1 MSAQSVHPQQPPT
14 PTGTQNFIRNSL
26 AWALDQYTTVL
37 ALLAM
42 TAIVTYAIL
51 IADLR
56 SQEGSAAALNLAG
69 HQRMLIER
77 GVLLALKMTNSDE
90 HAERQKIRQQMVETI
105 TLFDNMHGYLR
116 NGDRLIRQGPRL
128 LAEPGELA
136 PELRTVYYED
146 PIQLD
151 RQVRNYLDA
160 VRKLLSQPVD
170 NIDPENAGL
179 QYLLSDAPDKIV
191 SGIDKVVA
199 FYQKDSDFRLQ
210 NTQNLQAVSL
220 VFFLTALTISGVFL
234 LNPLVKRLK
243 DSMSNLQE
251 QRDFNDNI
259 INTAQALIIGLDTQG
274 KVTLF
279 SSYAQEISG
288 WLEDEVRGQDFF
300 TNLFAPEQQATMK
313 ALFDDV
319 MGGGMGGD
327 SGAEIPMLIRTQEL
341 VDIIWHAAV
350 VRDPDTRAPVLFL
363 ITGDDIT
370 ERKRAEDRL
379 QATLSELEKLSGRL
393 QEEINLAATLQHS
406 ILPDP
411 EISLPGMQGK
421 ATLLTSSEVGGD
433 YYDYYKVGGYHSVLL
448 IGDVSGHGVA
458 AGTMVSAAKAG
469 LYAVVN
475 EGLTRPAE
483 ILRSLNETM
492 VATAHQSL
500 LMTMGCLSLD
510 SRTGKLRFANA
521 GHVLPYIKRRNED
534 HWGMIEGGG
543 LPLGKTLD
551 ADYLAVE
558 QELQLD
564 LGDRL
569 FLFTDGLVEQESPRG
584 QPFGFDRLEA
594 LLNEYGSAKPEVLEQ
609 IILNAIRAHCGREH
623 FDDDV
628 TLAVVEHTD
637 RVQAELADDAG
648 SAQLIRVTESF
659 YRIQSDHFS
668 SPTSKQLVVFLSEGE
683 FHDLLPRLSADGIRR
698 VLPRDDEFYHRL
710 GWEHLLSQH
719 QLSPDDDIYALVP
732 DRMME
737 RQFQLTHSDDKLFFM
752 EEIRAWLEDIG
763 VLPQEHLDFIP
774 LVLDEMVENSL
785 YGAPRDGQ
793 SRPFFVKGEERA
805 LAEHEQVRIN
815 VAVGPT
821 TVGLSVTDNW
831 GTLTPAIFLDHL
843 THTLAEGVEA
853 GVGGAGLYLMW
864 RMSDYLQVRVTPHR
878 RTQITTL
885 WDITRPLEIGL
896 KTGFQFLY
904 HSEFDEVVSHDAGR
918 FTFH

>member
-1 MSAQSVHPQQPPT
+1 MRPQPVPSQQPLSS
-14 PTGTQNFIRNSL
+14 GSQGFLREAL

-42 TAIVTYAIL
+42 TAVVTYAVL

-69 HQRMLIER
+69 HQRMLVER
-77 GVLLALKMTNSDE
+77 GVLLALKLGTAEN
-90 HAERQKIRQQMVETI
+90 HAERQLLRQQMVDTV
-105 TLFDNMHGYLR
+105 TLFENMHGYLR
-116 NGDRLIRQGPRL
+116 AGDRLIRQGPRL
-128 LAEPGELA
+128 TAEPGELA
-136 PELRTVYYED
+136 PELRLVYFED
-146 PIQLD
+146 PINLD
-151 RQVRNYLDA
+151 RQVRDYVIA
-160 VRKLLSQPVD
+160 FRKLLSAPVD
-170 NIDPENAGL
+170 AINPDEPHL
-179 QYLLSDAPDKIV
+179 RYLLSDAPEKIL
-191 SGIDKVVA
+191 SGLDKVVT

-210 NTQNLQAVSL
+210 NTQNLQAVTLAFFIFAL
-220 VFFLTALTISGVFL
+220 VISGTFL
-234 LNPLVKRLK
+234 LKPLVMRLK
-243 DSMSNLQE
+243 DSMANLQA

-274 KVTLF
+274 RVTLF
-279 SSYAQEISG
+279 NRYAQEISG
-288 WLEDEVRGQDFF
+288 WAEDEVRGADFF
-300 TNLFAPEQQATMK
+300 GMFFTPEQQTK
-313 ALFDDV
+313 IRALFETV
-319 MGGGMGGD
+319 MEGGLAGE
-327 SGAEIPMLIRTQEL
+327 SGAEISMLIRSEEL
-341 VDIIWHAAV
+341 VDIIWHATV
-350 VRDPDTRAPVLFL
+350 VRDTATREPTLFL

-379 QATLSELEKLSGRL
+379 QATLGELEKLSERL
-393 QEEINLAATLQHS
+393 QEEINLAAALQHS
-406 ILPDP
+406 ILPSPD
-411 EISLPGMQGK
+411 ITLPGVQGK
-421 ATLLTSSEVGGD
+421 ATLITSSEVGGD

-469 LYAVVN
+469 LYPLVN

-521 GHVLPYIKRRNED
+521 GHVLPYLKRRGETE
-534 HWGMIEGGG
+534 WRMLESSGS
-543 LPLGKTLD
+543 PLGKSLD
-551 ADYLAVE
+551 ADYLSVE

-564 LGDRL
+564 IGDRL

-584 QPFGFDRLEA
+584 QPFGFDRLESLLAENAETEPHVLQENMLTA
-594 LLNEYGSAKPEVLEQ
+594 L
-609 IILNAIRAHCGREH
+609 RAHCGREH

-628 TLAVVEHTD
+628 TMAVVAHTD
-637 RVQAELADDAG
+637 RVEIQTVRDED
-648 SAQLIRVTESF
+648 STQLIRLTEGF
-659 YRIQSDHFS
+659 YRAQSDHFS
-668 SPTSKQLVVFLSEGE
+668 SPTSRQLVVFMSEGE

-698 VLPRDDEFYHRL
+698 ILPRDDSFYHRL
-710 GWEHLLSQH
+710 GWEHLLGQH
-719 QLSPDDDIYALVP
+719 QSSPDDDIYSLVP
-732 DRMME
+732 SRMME

-752 EEIRAWLEDIG
+752 EEIRAWLEDLSL
-763 VLPQEHLDFIP
+763 LPPEHLDSIP
-774 LVLDEMVENSL
+774 VVLDEMVENCL

-793 SRPFFVKGEERA
+793 SRPFFAKGNSRA
-805 LAEHEQVRIN
+805 LSKNEQVRID
-815 VAVGPT
+815 VAVGPDT
-821 TVGLSVTDNW
+821 IGLSVTDNW

-885 WDITRPLEIGL
+885 WDLNRPLQVGL
-896 KTGFQFLY
+896 RTGFQFLY
-904 HSEFDEVVSHDAGR
+904 HSEYDEVVSHDVGR

>member
-1 MSAQSVHPQQPPT
+1 MQPQPHPAQAAGAGSQ
-14 PTGTQNFIRNSL
+14 GFFREAL
-26 AWALDQYTTVL
+26 AWALDQYVTVL

-42 TAIVTYAIL
+42 TALVTYAIL

-77 GVLLALKMTNSDE
+77 GVLLALKMQHAET
-90 HAERQKIRQQMVETI
+90 HAERQKIRQQMVETV
-105 TLFDNMHGYLR
+105 TLFDNMHSYLR

-128 LAEPGELA
+128 LAEPGELS
-136 PELRTVYYED
+136 PELRTIYFAD
-146 PIQLD
+146 PINLD
-151 RQVRNYLDA
+151 QQVQSYISA
-160 VRKLLSQPVD
+160 VKKLLSQPVD
-170 NIDPENAGL
+170 QIDLDNPGL
-179 QYLLSDAPDKIV
+179 QYLLSTAPEKAV
-191 SGIDKVVA
+191 EGIDKVVA

-220 VFFLTALTISGVFL
+220 VFFLGAIVFSGTFL
-234 LNPLVKRLK
+234 LNPLVNRLK
-243 DSMSNLQE
+243 DSMASLAE

-259 INTAQALIIGLDTQG
+259 INTAQALIIGLDPFG
-274 KVTLF
+274 RINLF
-279 SSYAQEISG
+279 NRYAQEISG
-288 WLEDEVRGQDFF
+288 WAEDEVRGIDFF
-300 TNLFAPEQQATMK
+300 DTLFAPEQQDTIR
-313 ALFDDV
+313 ALFLEV
-319 MGGGMGGD
+319 MEGGHAGEG
-327 SGAEIPMLIRTQEL
+327 GAEIPLMIRTQEL
-341 VDIIWHAAV
+341 VDIIWHATV
-350 VRDPDTRAPVLFL
+350 VRDPATKLPTLFL

-379 QATLSELEKLSGRL
+379 QATLVELEALSGRL

-406 ILPDP
+406 ILPSPD
-411 EISLPGMQGK
+411 IVLPGVQGK

-433 YYDYYKVGGYHSVLL
+433 YYDYYKVGGYYSVLL

-469 LYAVVN
+469 LYPLVN
-475 EGLTRPAE
+475 EGVTRPAE

-500 LMTMGCLSLD
+500 LMTMGCFSLD
-510 SRTGKLRFANA
+510 SRTGHLRFANA
-521 GHVLPYIKRRNED
+521 GHVLPYLRRRGEQE
-534 HWGMIEGGG
+534 WRMIEGFG

-551 ADYLAVE
+551 TDYLAVE
-558 QELQLD
+558 RELQLEI
-564 LGDRL
+564 GDRL

-594 LLNEYGSAKPEVLEQ
+594 VLSEYADAPPEVLQDQ
-609 IILNAIRAHCGREH
+609 ILTTLRAHCGREH

-628 TLAVVEHTD
+628 TLAVIEHSD
-637 RVQAELADDAG
+637 RVEAQAGAG
-648 SAQLIRVTESF
+648 ESNQLVRVTEGF
-659 YRIQSDHFS
+659 YRSQSDHFT
-668 SPTSKQLVVFLSEGE
+668 SPTSRQLVVFMSEGE

-710 GWEHLLSQH
+710 GWEHLLAQH
-719 QLSPDDDIYALVP
+719 QTTPDDDIYQLVP

-737 RQFQLTHSDDKLFFM
+737 RSFLLTHSDDKLFFM
-752 EEIRAWLEDIG
+752 EEIRAWLAELG

-774 LVLDEMVENSL
+774 IVLDEMVENSL

-793 SRPFFVKGEERA
+793 SRPFFIKGTERA
-805 LAEHEQVRIN
+805 LAENELVRIN
-815 VAVGPT
+815 VAVGPE

-853 GVGGAGLYLMW
+853 GIGGAGLYLMW

-878 RTQITTL
+878 STQITTL
-885 WDITRPLEIGL
+885 WDLNRSPQIGL
-896 KTGFQFLY
+896 RTGFQFLY
-904 HSEFDEVVSHDAGR
+904 HSEHDEVVSHDASR

>member
-1 MSAQSVHPQQPPT
+1 MHTPPYPPQETTNTASQ
-14 PTGTQNFIRNSL
+14 GFFREAL

-51 IADLR
+51 ISDLR

-77 GVLLALKMTNSDE
+77 GVLLALKMESAET
-90 HAERQKIRQQMVETI
+90 HAERQKLRQQMVETV

-116 NGDRLIRQGPRL
+116 SGDRLIRQGPRL

-136 PELRTVYYED
+136 PELRALYYDEPVY
-146 PIQLD
+146 LD
-151 RQVRNYLDA
+151 RQVRDYIAA

-170 NIDPENAGL
+170 AINPEDPGL
-179 QYLLSDAPDKIV
+179 RYLLSDAPEKAV
-191 SGIDKVVA
+191 EGIDKVVA

-210 NTQNLQAVSL
+210 NTQSLQAVSL
-220 VFFLTALTISGVFL
+220 VFFLAALVISGMFL

-243 DSMSNLQE
+243 DSMASLAE

-274 KVTLF
+274 KVNLF
-279 SSYAQEISG
+279 NRYAQEISG
-288 WLEDEVRGQDFF
+288 WEEDEVRGADFF
-300 TNLFAPEQQATMK
+300 DTLFAPDQQERIRT
-313 ALFDDV
+313 LFEDV
-319 MGGGMGGD
+319 MGGGLGGEG
-327 SGAEIPMLIRTQEL
+327 GAEIPMLIRTQEL
-341 VDIIWHAAV
+341 VDIIWHATV
-350 VRDPDTRAPVLFL
+350 VRDTATRQPILFL

-379 QATLSELEKLSGRL
+379 QATLAELEKLSGRL

-406 ILPDP
+406 ILPSPD
-411 EISLPGMQGK
+411 ISLPGIQGK
-421 ATLLTSSEVGGD
+421 AVLLTSSEVGGD
-433 YYDYYKVGGYHSVLL
+433 YYDYYKAGGHSVFL

-469 LYAVVN
+469 LYPLVHEGVN
-475 EGLTRPAE
+475 RPSE

-492 VATAHQSL
+492 VATAQQSL

-521 GHVLPYIKRRNED
+521 GHVLPYLKRRGEREW
-534 HWGMIEGGG
+534 HMIEGSG

-558 QELQLD
+558 QELQLE

-584 QPFGFDRLEA
+584 QPFGFERLEA
-594 LLNEYGSAKPEVLEQ
+594 LLAEYPDAQPQVLQEK
-609 IILNAIRAHCGREH
+609 ILEALRAHCGRQH

-628 TLAVVEHTD
+628 TVAVVEHTD
-637 RVQAELADDAG
+637 RVQAEQAGDEG
-648 SAQLIRVTESF
+648 SAQLIRVTEGF
-659 YRIQSDHFS
+659 YRTQREHFT
-668 SPTSKQLVVFLSEGE
+668 SPTSRQLVVFMSEGE

-710 GWEHLLSQH
+710 GWEHLLGQH
-719 QLSPDDDIYALVP
+719 QHTPDDDIYTLVP

-737 RQFQLTHSDDKLFFM
+737 RSFQLTHSDDKLFFM
-752 EEIRAWLEDIG
+752 EEIQAWLSDLG

-774 LVLDEMVENSL
+774 IVLDEMVENSL

-793 SRPFFVKGEERA
+793 SRPFFNKGDIRA

-815 VAVGPT
+815 VAVGPE

-843 THTLAEGVEA
+843 THTLAEGVDP

-878 RTQITTL
+878 STQITTL
-885 WDITRPLEIGL
+885 WDINRSPRIGL

-904 HSEFDEVVSHDAGR
+904 HSEYDEVVSHDASR